1 MSYYFTA
8 ATIFFVCQKIS
19 SVFSV
24 LGIYNID
31 IRLDQETS
39 DLNSRCKIFSLF
51 MNQTQNEN
59 QALKEKLSEEEVARQ
74 HKQREISEM
83 LKLQQAKSLC
93 KSLALSNFYETEIE
107 IWAGFGLFGNIEKK
121 IGP

>member
-1 MSYYFTA
+1 MPYYFTT
-8 ATIFFVCQKIS
+8 ATIFCGWQKIS

-24 LGIYNID
+24 LGTCNFD

-83 LKLQQAKSLC
+83 LKLQQAKSLY
-93 KSLALSNFYETEIE
+93 KSPMLSNFYETESE
-107 IWAGFGLFGNIEKK
+107 IWAAWQY
-121 IGP
+121 

>member
-1 MSYYFTA
+1 
-8 ATIFFVCQKIS
+8 
-19 SVFSV
+19 
-24 LGIYNID
+24 
-31 IRLDQETS
+31 
-39 DLNSRCKIFSLF
+39 
-51 MNQTQNEN
+51 MNQTQNES

-107 IWAGFGLFGNIEKK
+107 IWAGFGPIGNTVVFLMKHVPAFNLTDGIFNWCICSTK
-121 IGP
+121 